1 VDLLARRADLSAIA
15 ETLHRVGL
23 VQIEVLGVTMFIDRR
38 RPTPKGGVHLVIAGE
53 KVRPHYTHPAP
64 DLDRAVRGVAAYP
77 VVDLP
82 TLVTMKLQSYRP
94 IDQAHLIDLKSVG
107 LLDQGLLRK
116 VPRDLRDRLRA
127 ILRTAE

>member
-1 VDLLARRADLSAIA
+1 
-15 ETLHRVGL
+15 
-23 VQIEVLGVTMFIDRR
+23 M
-38 RPTPKGGVHLVIAGE
+38 VIAGE